1 MKKKMWHCKYC
12 GNTQDASE
20 PICRSCGNDLVI
32 YGDIIFEEQGGV
44 TQEQPVSPTYIAD
57 PWQNGNYEGAPQY
70 QQGNNGGVPPYQQG
84 NNGGVPP
91 YQQGNNGGVPSYQQG
106 NNGGVPPYQ
115 QGNNGGVPPYQQGN
129 NGSVSPYQQYGS
141 DAGNGKS
148 GGKKGIIALIAVL
161 LVAAVSVAAVF
172 LLTGDKKNK
181 DNTTEKY
188 DYPSSSTTTTKP
200 TTTAPTTSAPS
211 PAKEK
216 GKLPDF
222 GTFAAGHTVSSSKN
236 NTIEGKTIRYSRY
249 EVKPEKSI
257 DVAWDYIE
265 LLRTYDFEFMSDNA
279 FIDDDYIVI
288 VGQYD
293 GTADVDGIT
302 YTLDD
307 GTVYEGEIII
317 TIDNSQDSKDVV
329 TVFYDDDFEL
339 CTPSRK
345 TTVTVFDANAAVL
358 PDYAKFSDG
367 RATVYYSEYDE
378 EEDIYRVEYEVNPSD
393 YEGVLDE
400 YVDLLE
406 DTYSYSINNSYDD
419 QSWIG
424 LSYTGTESVSAM
436 TTTFTDGSKY
446 YDDAVTIDVDYYEDC
461 TIVEIC
467 YVGDIELA
475 EPLYIYDSTY

>member
-57 PWQNGNYEGAPQY
+57 PWQNGNYEGVSPY

-91 YQQGNNGGVPSYQQG
+91 YQQGNNGGVPPYQQG

-115 QGNNGGVPPYQQGN
+115 QGNNGG
-129 NGSVSPYQQYGS
+129 VSPYQQYGS

-172 LLTGDKKNK
+172 LLTGDKKKK

-188 DYPSSSTTTTKP
+188 DYPSCSTTTTKPTTTKP
-200 TTTAPTTSAPS
+200 TTTAPTTSE
-211 PAKEK
+211 PAQKAYIPEFACYAEDYVISYQSK
-216 GKLPDF
+216 QKMDGKNF
-222 GTFAAGHTVSSSKN
+222 YSS
-236 NTIEGKTIRYSRY
+236 
-249 EVKPEKSI
+249 
-257 DVAWDYIE
+257 
-265 LLRTYDFEFMSDNA
+265 
-279 FIDDDYIVI
+279 
-288 VGQYD
+288 
-293 GTADVDGIT
+293 T
-302 YTLDD
+302 YTLDSD
-307 GTVYEGEIII
+307 LCY
-317 TIDNSQDSKDVV
+317 DVV
-329 TVFYDDDFEL
+329 ADYMAFLMSEDYCFEFSTDEFFSDSASDVAAIGHYTGPADVDEITYESEGNEYSGELFIFMSNNESTGYTTVIMLYDDDF
-339 CTPSRK
+339 
-345 TTVTVFDANAAVL
+345 TVWNTRERADIDTYDANAAVL
-358 PDYAKFSDG
+358 PDYAEFSDG

-393 YEGVLDE
+393 YEKVLDE